1 MANASGKPALDR
13 QTLHEQL
20 VDSMTSLFGEHPG
33 YRPNHA
39 KGIVC
44 EGIFRPAPSAASLTR
59 AAHMQGSAV
68 PVIVRF
74 SDSTGIPTIPDGDP
88 SASPR
93 GMAIRFHLR
102 EGTTTDLVAHS
113 YDGFPV
119 RTAEEFL
126 DFLRARAGGSSD
138 PGLLDSFLAGHPHA
152 QAFLA
157 APKPIPRSFA
167 TTPYYAVNAFRFTNR
182 SGTSRFGRYRIL
194 PVAREAYLE
203 PSEAA
208 QMPDGFLFDE
218 IRSRLAR
225 NPIAFRLTVQLAADG
240 DPVDDATARW
250 PEDRPRMELGTL
262 TVTKRAIDSD
272 AVERALAFDPA
283 RLIDGVEPSGD
294 PLIAVRSAV
303 YAVSAQRRSG

>member
-1 MANASGKPALDR
+1 VLDR

-20 VDSMTSLFGEHPG
+20 VDAMTALCGEHPG

-44 EGIFRPAPSAASLTR
+44 EGIFRPTPSAASLTR
-59 AAHMQGSAV
+59 AAHMQGTAV
-68 PVIVRF
+68 PVMVRF

-88 SASPR
+88 NASPR
-93 GMAIRFHLR
+93 GMAIRFHLHD
-102 EGTTTDLVAHS
+102 GTTTDLVAHS

-126 DFLRARAGGSSD
+126 DYLRAVGARAADSSNQT
-138 PGLLDSFLAGHPHA
+138 LLDTFLAGHPHA
-152 QAFLA
+152 QAFLV

-167 TTPYYAVNAFRFTNR
+167 TTPYYAVNAFRFINR
-182 SGTSRFGRYRIL
+182 SGTCRFGRYRIL

-208 QMPDGFLFDE
+208 QLPAGFLFDE

-240 DPVDDATARW
+240 DPIDDSTARW
-250 PEDRPRMELGTL
+250 PEDRPRMEVGTL

-272 AVERALAFDPA
+272 AVQRALAFDPA

-294 PLIAVRSAV
+294 PLIPVRSAV
-303 YAVSAQRRSG
+303 YAVSAQRRSE